1 MLFSTVFFN
10 PSFHSSLMHIFIHD
24 FYMCSLSMKNIWC
37 LFSMNLLSVLLYFIP
52 FLVLEIIAWFLSQ
65 PRHGI
70 FYLQRVHKGLS
81 IKGVFIDF
89 LISCVGA
96 IALILYIFDIHS
108 YFCAHVF
115 PF

>member
-1 MLFSTVFFN
+1 M
-10 PSFHSSLMHIFIHD
+10 
-24 FYMCSLSMKNIWC
+24 
-37 LFSMNLLSVLLYFIP
+37 
-52 FLVLEIIAWFLSQ
+52 FLSQ

-81 IKGVFIDF
+81 IKGVFIDV
-89 LISCVGA
+89 LILCAGA
-96 IALILYIFDIHS
+96 IALILYIFDILS